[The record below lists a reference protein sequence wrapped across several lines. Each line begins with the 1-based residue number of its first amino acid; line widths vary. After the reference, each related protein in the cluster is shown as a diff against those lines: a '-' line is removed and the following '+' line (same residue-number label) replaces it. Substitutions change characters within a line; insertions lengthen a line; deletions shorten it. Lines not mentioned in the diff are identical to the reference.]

1 MNVLGIETSC
11 DETAA
16 AIVRDGGDVLSS
28 VVFSQ
33 VDLHGP
39 YGGVVPEI
47 ASRSHCESLP
57 GVVAEA
63 VSQSGLEWDGIDAVA
78 FTHGP
83 GLASSLLVGIA
94 MGKGLALALGKPAC
108 AANHLEAHLHSV
120 FLSAEAPTF
129 EKSLPFVALVVSG
142 GHTLLVRVD
151 VDGYTLLGRTI
162 DDAAGEAFDKGA
174 NLLGLGYPGGPAIQ
188 KAAEGGDPRH
198 IRFPRGRQRKDKGL
212 PEGLS
217 PEMCFS
223 FSGVKT
229 SLMYHLRKNPLSD
242 DAGER
247 ASLAASY
254 QEAIVDALVT
264 RCDQAMAGVETFA
277 LAGGVALNA
286 RLREKLTAVGTANN
300 VRLLM
305 APRQY
310 CADNAAMI
318 AALAA
323 TGRGL
328 WGKAAMEVDAE
339 PNLAIAEPAGTSGP
353 S

>member
-1 MNVLGIETSC
+1 MMNVLGIETSC

-16 AIVRDGGDVLSS
+16 AVVGDDRQVLSN

-47 ASRSHCESLP
+47 ASRSHCETLP

-63 VSQSGLEWDGIDAVA
+63 VSESGVGWDGIDAVA

-108 AANHLEAHLHSV
+108 AVNHLEAHLHSV
-120 FLSAEAPTF
+120 FLAADVPSF
-129 EKSLPFVALVVSG
+129 DDSVPFVALVVSG
-142 GHTLLVRVD
+142 GHTLIVRVD
-151 VDGYTLLGRTI
+151 EGGYTLLGRTV

-188 KAAEGGDPRH
+188 VAAEGGDPRY

-217 PEMCFS
+217 AEMCFS

-229 SLMYHLRKNPLSD
+229 SLMYHLKKNPLSGD
-242 DAGER
+242 LAER

-264 RCDQAMAGVETFA
+264 RCEGAMGGVGTFA

-286 RLREKLTAVGTANN
+286 RLRERLTAVAADNN

-305 APRQY
+305 APRGY

-318 AALAA
+318 A
-323 TGRGL
+323 
-328 WGKAAMEVDAE
+328 
-339 PNLAIAEPAGTSGP
+339 
-353 S
+353 